1 MDCKNDCDILR
12 PLTRQYRFALW
23 NHLKPAIMKVLKR
36 LRTKPPNQHKYFTI
50 KEMNYH
56 TDRTIMLC
64 VIVVLATI
72 DALITL
78 LSIFKKGIFIDQRTQ
93 LMDKTNRQ
101 LKEMLIGVKGISS
114 LKKTELVELVLAS

>member
-1 MDCKNDCDILR
+1 
-12 PLTRQYRFALW
+12 
-23 NHLKPAIMKVLKR
+23 MKLLKR
-36 LRTKPPNQHKYFTI
+36 LRSKTPNQRKYFTI

-78 LSIFKKGIFIDQRTQ
+78 LSIFKKGIFIDQRKQ

-101 LKEMLIGVKGISS
+101 LRQMLIGVKGVSS
-114 LKKTELVELVLAS
+114 LKKAELVELVLAA

>member
-1 MDCKNDCDILR
+1 
-12 PLTRQYRFALW
+12 
-23 NHLKPAIMKVLKR
+23 
-36 LRTKPPNQHKYFTI
+36 
-50 KEMNYH
+50 MNYH

-114 LKKTELVELVLAS
+114 LKKAELIELVLAS

>member
-1 MDCKNDCDILR
+1 
-12 PLTRQYRFALW
+12 
-23 NHLKPAIMKVLKR
+23 
-36 LRTKPPNQHKYFTI
+36 
-50 KEMNYH
+50 MNYH

-64 VIVVLATI
+64 VIIVLATI

-114 LKKTELVELVLAS
+114 LKKAELIELVLAS

>member
-1 MDCKNDCDILR
+1 
-12 PLTRQYRFALW
+12 
-23 NHLKPAIMKVLKR
+23 
-36 LRTKPPNQHKYFTI
+36 
-50 KEMNYH
+50 MNYH
-56 TDRTIMLC
+56 TDRTIILC

-114 LKKTELVELVLAS
+114 LKKTELIELVLAS

>member
-1 MDCKNDCDILR
+1 
-12 PLTRQYRFALW
+12 
-23 NHLKPAIMKVLKR
+23 
-36 LRTKPPNQHKYFTI
+36 
-50 KEMNYH
+50 MNYH
-56 TDRTIMLC
+56 TDRTIMVC
-64 VIVVLATI
+64 VIVVLTLI

-114 LKKTELVELVLAS
+114 LKKTEIIELVLAS

>member
-1 MDCKNDCDILR
+1 
-12 PLTRQYRFALW
+12 
-23 NHLKPAIMKVLKR
+23 
-36 LRTKPPNQHKYFTI
+36 
-50 KEMNYH
+50 
-56 TDRTIMLC
+56 MLC

-114 LKKTELVELVLAS
+114 LKKAELIELVLAS

>member
-1 MDCKNDCDILR
+1 
-12 PLTRQYRFALW
+12 
-23 NHLKPAIMKVLKR
+23 
-36 LRTKPPNQHKYFTI
+36 
-50 KEMNYH
+50 
-56 TDRTIMLC
+56 MLC
-64 VIVVLATI
+64 VIIVLATI

>member
-1 MDCKNDCDILR
+1 
-12 PLTRQYRFALW
+12 
-23 NHLKPAIMKVLKR
+23 
-36 LRTKPPNQHKYFTI
+36 
-50 KEMNYH
+50 MNYH

-78 LSIFKKGIFIDQRTQ
+78 LSIFKKGIFIDQRQ
-93 LMDKTNRQ
+93 LLMSKTNRQ

>member
-1 MDCKNDCDILR
+1 
-12 PLTRQYRFALW
+12 
-23 NHLKPAIMKVLKR
+23 
-36 LRTKPPNQHKYFTI
+36 
-50 KEMNYH
+50 MNYH

-64 VIVVLATI
+64 VIVVLASI

-114 LKKTELVELVLAS
+114 LKKAELIELVLAS

>member
-1 MDCKNDCDILR
+1 
-12 PLTRQYRFALW
+12 
-23 NHLKPAIMKVLKR
+23 
-36 LRTKPPNQHKYFTI
+36 
-50 KEMNYH
+50 
-56 TDRTIMLC
+56 MLC
-64 VIVVLATI
+64 VIIVLATI

-114 LKKTELVELVLAS
+114 LKKTELIELVLAS

>member
-1 MDCKNDCDILR
+1 
-12 PLTRQYRFALW
+12 
-23 NHLKPAIMKVLKR
+23 
-36 LRTKPPNQHKYFTI
+36 
-50 KEMNYH
+50 MNYH
-56 TDRTIMLC
+56 TDRTIMVC
-64 VIVVLATI
+64 VIVVLTLI

-114 LKKTELVELVLAS
+114 LKKTELIELVLAS

>member
-1 MDCKNDCDILR
+1 
-12 PLTRQYRFALW
+12 
-23 NHLKPAIMKVLKR
+23 
-36 LRTKPPNQHKYFTI
+36 
-50 KEMNYH
+50 MNYH

-64 VIVVLATI
+64 VIIVLASI

-114 LKKTELVELVLAS
+114 LKKAELIELVLAS

>member
-1 MDCKNDCDILR
+1 
-12 PLTRQYRFALW
+12 
-23 NHLKPAIMKVLKR
+23 
-36 LRTKPPNQHKYFTI
+36 
-50 KEMNYH
+50 
-56 TDRTIMLC
+56 MLC
-64 VIVVLATI
+64 VIIVLASI

-114 LKKTELVELVLAS
+114 LKKAELIELVLAS

>member
-1 MDCKNDCDILR
+1 
-12 PLTRQYRFALW
+12 
-23 NHLKPAIMKVLKR
+23 MKVLKR

>member
-1 MDCKNDCDILR
+1 
-12 PLTRQYRFALW
+12 
-23 NHLKPAIMKVLKR
+23 
-36 LRTKPPNQHKYFTI
+36 
-50 KEMNYH
+50 MNYH

-64 VIVVLATI
+64 VIVVLASI

-101 LKEMLIGVKGISS
+101 LKEMLIGVKGISY
-114 LKKTELVELVLAS
+114 LKKAELIELVLAS

>member
-1 MDCKNDCDILR
+1 
-12 PLTRQYRFALW
+12 
-23 NHLKPAIMKVLKR
+23 MKVLKR

-78 LSIFKKGIFIDQRTQ
+78 LSIFKKGIFIDQRQ
-93 LMDKTNRQ
+93 LLMSKTNRQ
-101 LKEMLIGVKGISS
+101 LKKMLNGVKGVSS
-114 LKKTELVELVLAS
+114 LKKKELVELILAA

>member
-1 MDCKNDCDILR
+1 
-12 PLTRQYRFALW
+12 
-23 NHLKPAIMKVLKR
+23 
-36 LRTKPPNQHKYFTI
+36 
-50 KEMNYH
+50 MNYH

-101 LKEMLIGVKGISS
+101 LKEMLIGVKGISTH
-114 LKKTELVELVLAS
+114 KKAELIELVLAS